1 MRYKVTLAYNG
12 KNYAG
17 FQSQKNALAIQDV
30 IESVLEKIF
39 SKKIHIVI
47 SSRTDAGVHAKGQVF
62 HFDIDQNLDLGKLK
76 FSLNSLL
83 PKDIHIIDIKKVS
96 DDFHCR
102 YSVKKKT
109 YEYLINTGEYDV
121 FLLGY
126 AYQINYK
133 LDVKKMAKAA
143 KLLKGTHDFFAFNTT
158 PLSEKPN
165 QVRTIYEF
173 KIIEENNLIRIRV
186 TADGFLRNMVRIM
199 VGMLVDIGRGNR
211 QIEEIEEL
219 LNNPTRSTRRFNI
232 DPNGLY
238 LMKIFY

>member
-173 KIIEENNLIRIRV
+173 KIIEENDLIRIRV

>member
-1 MRYKVTLAYNG
+1 
-12 KNYAG
+12 
-17 FQSQKNALAIQDV
+17 
-30 IESVLEKIF
+30 
-39 SKKIHIVI
+39 
-47 SSRTDAGVHAKGQVF
+47 
-62 HFDIDQNLDLGKLK
+62 
-76 FSLNSLL
+76 
-83 PKDIHIIDIKKVS
+83 
-96 DDFHCR
+96 
-102 YSVKKKT
+102 
-109 YEYLINTGEYDV
+109 
-121 FLLGY
+121 
-126 AYQINYK
+126 
-133 LDVKKMAKAA
+133 MAKAA

-173 KIIEENNLIRIRV
+173 KIIEENDLIRIRV

-238 LMKIFY
+238 MMKIFY

>member
-62 HFDIDQNLDLGKLK
+62 HFDIDQNLDSGKLK

-173 KIIEENNLIRIRV
+173 KIIEENDLIRIRV